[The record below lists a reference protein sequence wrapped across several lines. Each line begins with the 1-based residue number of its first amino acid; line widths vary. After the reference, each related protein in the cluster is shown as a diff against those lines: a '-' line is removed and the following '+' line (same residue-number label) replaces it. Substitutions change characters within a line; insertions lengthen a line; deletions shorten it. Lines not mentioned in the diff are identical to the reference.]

1 MDLKDN
7 SSCISFQ
14 SVFFSVNLFYN
25 LCNIAQRI
33 LYVDTKKNIFMR
45 SKLELTTKVR
55 MYRLHACRHCAD
67 QQCVPGPGSDTDNNA
82 GPSWPQ
88 QPPTPAPIW
97 ASRHQQQQ
105 RASSRARPRTGPD
118 TSTAAQLSTALLH
131 CAQ

>member
-1 MDLKDN
+1 MHADTVLT
-7 SSCISFQ
+7 SS
-14 SVFFSVNLFYN
+14 
-25 LCNIAQRI
+25 
-33 LYVDTKKNIFMR
+33 
-45 SKLELTTKVR
+45 
-55 MYRLHACRHCAD
+55 ACLGQAVC
-67 QQCVPGPGSDTDNNA
+67 DTDNNA

-88 QPPTPAPIW
+88 PPPTPTPIW